1 MLKFNF
7 YFDVPHKDTL
17 QAHGQLEFGTK
28 LAILG
33 PSGCGKST
41 FLKALAGLSHK
52 RSGESTWLDQKFSQ
66 ELLNE
71 GVLGFCFQSSPLFS
85 HLTVLENLALPLET
99 LKKYRPLSSELK
111 NQRAQELLLRAGLI
125 DLTNRFP
132 HDLSGGEKKRV
143 SLLRSLIFKAPLLIL
158 DEPFSDL
165 DEENRRLFKKWLC
178 EILLDHKGVLIF
190 VTHHESDIQDLA
202 NLRFDW
208 PSNKETVLDFSKAQ
222 KL

>member
-1 MLKFNF
+1 M
-7 YFDVPHKDTL
+7 
-17 QAHGQLEFGTK
+17 
-28 LAILG
+28 
-33 PSGCGKST
+33 
-41 FLKALAGLSHK
+41 
-52 RSGESTWLDQKFSQ
+52 
-66 ELLNE
+66 
-71 GVLGFCFQSSPLFS
+71 GFCFQSSPLFS

-111 NQRAQELLLRAGLI
+111 KRRAQELLLRAGLSDI
-125 DLTNRFP
+125 ANRFP

-190 VTHHESDIQDLA
+190 VTHHKSDIQDLA

-208 PSNKETVLDFSKAQ
+208 LSNKASVLDFSKAQ

>member
-7 YFDVPHKDTL
+7 YFDVPHKGSL
-17 QAHGQLEFGTK
+17 QALGQLEFDTK

-41 FLKALAGLSHK
+41 FLKALVGLSNK
-52 RSGESTWLDQKFSQ
+52 RSGESTWLDQNFNQ

-85 HLTVLENLALPLET
+85 HLTVLENLTLPLES

-111 NQRAQELLLRAGLI
+111 KQRAQELLLRAGLSG
-125 DLTNRFP
+125 LANRFP

-165 DEENRRLFKKWLC
+165 DEVNRIFFKKWLH

-208 PSNKETVLDFSKAQ
+208 PLNKENILDFSKAQ